1 MRRALVLAASLML
14 GGGGVALAD
23 SPAPAPAPSNGT
35 TDIYQVSIGQGRLG
49 VEILGLTDEL
59 KQYFGAGKDGVLV
72 GKVERGSPAQ
82 QAGVQVGDVIRDV
95 DGKAIDDATDVMAEL
110 GGKKKGTP
118 IALTIIRDHLP
129 ITLTAKLAADAPAF
143 QPHAMANDLDKDPF
157 FRDLGNPSMFGDL
170 QQRIDRLEQRMHDLD
185 HK

>member
-23 SPAPAPAPSNGT
+23 SPAPAN
-35 TDIYQVSIGQGRLG
+35 QGRLG

-72 GKVERGSPAQ
+72 GKVERGSPAAL
-82 QAGVQVGDVIRDV
+82 AGVQVGDVIRDV
-95 DGKAIDDATDVMAEL
+95 DGKPVDEATDVLSEL

-118 IALTIIRDHLP
+118 VALTIIRNHVP
-129 ITLTAKLAADAPAF
+129 ITLTAKLTADAPMGMRTPELGQGF
-143 QPHAMANDLDKDPF
+143 SMDPF
-157 FRDLGNPSMFGDL
+157 ADFM
-170 QQRIDRLEQRMHDLD
+170 QRLDRLEQRMHDLD

>member
-14 GGGGVALAD
+14 GGAGAASAD
-23 SPAPAPAPSNGT
+23 SPAPSTGT
-35 TDIYQVSIGQGRLG
+35 TDIYTFSVGQGRLG

-72 GKVERGSPAQ
+72 GKVERGSPAAA
-82 QAGVQVGDVIRDV
+82 AGVQVGDVIRDV
-95 DGKAIDDATDVMAEL
+95 DGKPIDDATDVMSEL

-118 IALTIIRDHLP
+118 IALTIIRNHLP
-129 ITLTAKLAADAPAF
+129 ITLTAKLDADAPAF
-143 QPHAMANDLDKDPF
+143 SPHAMANMPDLSKDPF
-157 FRDLGNPSMFGDL
+157 FREFGNPGMFQDL
-170 QQRIDRLEQRMHDLD
+170 QQRIDKLEQRMHDLD

>member
-23 SPAPAPAPSNGT
+23 SPAPAPSPSSGT
-35 TDIYQVSIGQGRLG
+35 TDIYTFSAGRGRLG

-72 GKVERGSPAQ
+72 GRVEPRSPAAE
-82 QAGVQVGDVIRDV
+82 AGVQVGDVIRDV
-95 DGKAIDDATDVMAEL
+95 DGKPIDDATDVMSEL

-118 IALTIIRDHLP
+118 IALTIIRNHIP
-129 ITLTAKLAADAPAF
+129 MTLTAKLAADAPMGMRMPELGQGF
-143 QPHAMANDLDKDPF
+143 SMDP
-157 FRDLGNPSMFGDL
+157 FGDL
-170 QQRIDRLEQRMHDLD
+170 MQRLDRLEQRMHDLD